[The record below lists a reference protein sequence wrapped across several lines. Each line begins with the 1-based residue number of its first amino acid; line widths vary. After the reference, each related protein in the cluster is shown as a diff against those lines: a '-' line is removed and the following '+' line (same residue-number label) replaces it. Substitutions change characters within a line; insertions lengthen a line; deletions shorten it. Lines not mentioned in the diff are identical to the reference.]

1 MADLFAAGETIFDT
15 EDSTGRT
22 VAMKSMLYLSLLL
35 GWLASPLYA
44 EGAKSVRLVLPP
56 KPGPVVENVGRVF
69 ARQIQQRCDAKV
81 ITSGDAPLVVELA
94 IAPGIGAEGF
104 RIEDR
109 PGGGVRIAGNDERGL
124 LYGVGKFL
132 RTSRYDQGG
141 FSPGAWRGVSVPACP
156 VRGVYFATHFAN
168 YYESAPIEEVQRYVE
183 DLALWGVNSLVLH
196 FPHWQ
201 FDGFDDPA
209 AVRFLDRLK
218 DIMRAAHG
226 AGMGVGLIEAAND
239 AFKSSPAELRNTPV
253 PDPSGRHG
261 NFGVQLCPAKPKAHE
276 AILRDWDRLLDV
288 FADVGLDYIN
298 YWPYD
303 EGGCGCK
310 DCWPWG
316 ARGYPKLCRELSA
329 SVRRKFPEARIILST
344 WTYDTPPCGEW
355 EGLTKALA
363 EDKSWVDYIQADAHG
378 DFPRYP
384 LEKGVPGGL
393 PLLNFPEISMWGQ
406 SPWGGYGAN
415 PLPGRLQRLWD
426 QTQKKLSGG
435 FPYSEG
441 IYEDLNK
448 VIVNQFYWDPARPAA
463 DTVKEYIAF
472 EYGPD
477 VVNELASVVETLE
490 KNHLRKGIGPG
501 AVAAF
506 ESVRNAEAKLTPQA
520 KSAWRWRIFFLRAL
534 IDKELFARQGRREGP
549 ALKEAFGE
557 LTRIYHAE
565 NAHSMPIKP
574 PQVK

>member
-1 MADLFAAGETIFDT
+1 
-15 EDSTGRT
+15 
-22 VAMKSMLYLSLLL
+22 
-35 GWLASPLYA
+35 LYA

-69 ARQIQQRCDAKV
+69 ARQIQQRCEARV
-81 ITSGDAPLVVELA
+81 ITSGDAPLTVELTVT
-94 IAPGIGAEGF
+94 PSLGAEGY

-109 PGGGVRIAGNDERGL
+109 PGGVRIVGNDERGL

-132 RTSRYDQGG
+132 RASRYDQGG
-141 FSPGAWRGVSVPACP
+141 FTAGAWRGASVPLKP
-156 VRGVYFATHFAN
+156 IRGIYFATHFGN
-168 YYESAPIEEVQRYVE
+168 YYEAAPIEEVQRYVE
-183 DLALWGVNSLVLH
+183 DLALWGVNSLVVH

-201 FDGFDDPA
+201 FNGFDDPA
-209 AVRFLDRLK
+209 ARRFLDRLK

-226 AGMGVGLIEAAND
+226 VGMRVGLIEAAND
-239 AFKSSPAELRNTPV
+239 AFKSSPGELRNTPV
-253 PDPSGRHG
+253 PDPLHRHG

-276 AILRDWDRLLDV
+276 VLLRDWDRLLDV

-363 EDKSWVDYIQADAHG
+363 EDKSWVDYIQADAHE

-448 VIVNQFYWDPARPAA
+448 VICSQLYWDPARPAA
-463 DTVKEYIAF
+463 ETIKEYIAF
-472 EYGPD
+472 EYSPE
-477 VVNELASVVETLE
+477 VVDQLAAVVETLE
-490 KNHLRKGIGPG
+490 KNHLWKGIGPG

-506 ESVRNAEAKLTPQA
+506 ESVKQAEAKLTPQA
-520 KSAWRWRIFFLRAL
+520 KSAWRWRVLFLRAL

-549 ALKEAFGE
+549 AMKEAFGE
-557 LTRIYHAE
+557 LTGIYHAE
-565 NAHSMPIKP
+565 NAHSMPTKP